1 MGAYTSSEVMTLKKL
16 RLPLLLLIFCCMMFI
31 RLTYL
36 SFEKID
42 QMVSALAGDYMP
54 TIVLDA
60 GHGGEDGG
68 AVSKSGIVEK
78 DINLASAMDLK
89 PMLEMSGFRVVM
101 IRDSDVSVGDNTLDT
116 VKARKTS
123 DMHNRLKIIEENGDC
138 VFLSIH
144 QNHFTN
150 GKYSGAQIFY
160 GTKNPKSQAL
170 ADTTQKTIST
180 LLQPDN
186 QRETKPATD
195 SIYLLR
201 NADVPAVIVECGFL
215 SNAGEAKKL
224 SQPEYQK
231 QMAFAI
237 YQGFLSY
244 WISVS
249 QTMA

>member
-1 MGAYTSSEVMTLKKL
+1 MKKL

-78 DINLASAMDLK
+78 NINLAIAMDLK

-201 NADVPAVIVECGFL
+201 NANVPAVIVECGFL

-249 QTMA
+249 HTMA

>member
-1 MGAYTSSEVMTLKKL
+1 MKKL

-78 DINLASAMDLK
+78 NINLAIAMDLK

-123 DMHNRLKIIEENGDC
+123 DMHNRLKIIEE
-138 VFLSIH
+138 
-144 QNHFTN
+144 N

-201 NADVPAVIVECGFL
+201 NANVPAVIVECGFL

>member
-1 MGAYTSSEVMTLKKL
+1 
-16 RLPLLLLIFCCMMFI
+16 
-31 RLTYL
+31 
-36 SFEKID
+36 
-42 QMVSALAGDYMP
+42 
-54 TIVLDA
+54 
-60 GHGGEDGG
+60 
-68 AVSKSGIVEK
+68 
-78 DINLASAMDLK
+78 
-89 PMLEMSGFRVVM
+89 MLEMSGFRVVM

-170 ADTTQKTIST
+170 
-180 LLQPDN
+180 
-186 QRETKPATD
+186 
-195 SIYLLR
+195 LR